1 MGWEL
6 HLLLPFHAN
15 YHIKLGAALN
25 FSISN
30 AWYHLQLKSW
40 GLEVSPFA
48 TISFKIYDS
57 LFLSLNFL
65 LPSQMLPLH
74 STLVRSCSYVCLVGF
89 SCHKWHTLFLTLLNL
104 KSWGLEVSTSA
115 TLTFKMPY
123 KTKVKTL
130 WEDHTIWK
138 NLPHVLSFTKERQNV
153 GHFVKCLCP
162 LQKTSILSVL
172 HDH

>member
-1 MGWEL
+1 MQAVV
-6 HLLLPFHAN
+6 HCNSRAAYLLSGRAYYFSVLSGFKC
-15 YHIKLGAALN
+15 IITLFLGSLWLS
-25 FSISN
+25 FSFSQFSSSISN
-30 AWYHLQLKSW
+30 ATTAQHT
-40 GLEVSPFA
+40 G
-48 TISFKIYDS
+48 I
-57 LFLSLNFL
+57 
-65 LPSQMLPLH
+65 
-74 STLVRSCSYVCLVGF
+74 SCSYVCLVGF

-162 LQKTSILSVL
+162 LKKTRILPVL